1 MTATNSLTSTEP
13 NKLISNNESEQV
25 AFTKTITTPIN
36 DSSLVEED
44 KEQEEHQISETEK
57 LSNPTTNQNLVK
69 STSLRALNS
78 ITRV

>member
-44 KEQEEHQISETEK
+44 KEQEEHQISETEE